1 MKNKKIVMT
10 AIAKEMEFQFK
21 IATQPNN
28 DEDFK
33 QKAKDNIKDLYD
45 AYFELRGHRG
55 FVSGIAGVDGE
66 VGNVDSI
73 YKLTRE

>member
-1 MKNKKIVMT
+1 MCILNKGGKRMKNKKIVMT

-21 IATQPNN
+21 IATHPNN

-55 FVSGIAGVDGE
+55 NQWMQI
-66 VGNVDSI
+66 
-73 YKLTRE
+73 

>member
-1 MKNKKIVMT
+1 MYYTYISKKQIGVIFRNWKQGKMKNKKIVMT
-10 AIAKEMEFQFK
+10 AIAK
-21 IATQPNN
+21 
-28 DEDFK
+28 
-33 QKAKDNIKDLYD
+33 DNIKDLYD
-45 AYFELRGHRG
+45 TYFELRGYRG